1 MTCWRLV
8 CVSPCRI
15 ELDWDV
21 AAYTIGP
28 FPCKRPRSNLDKAKS
43 WSKTTTASQRI
54 NRLHN
59 LTFVGCTTEEFTAGQ
74 FVRVVPWLQNWIC
87 SAALHDL
94 VVSFQSAMQV
104 FEHVDS
110 IGFHPKYQKYP
121 RDKLIKTG
129 AKENISDLSLRFLS
143 KWKNIYIYVYVYIY
157 MCIYI
162 YIFYVIIF
170 LSFRWVSRPKVSSTA
185 NLAYSWNGTRCCG
198 NLGIYGVVLLSPSLR
213 FVGEL
218 NIYIYMDSYYYKL

>member
-21 AAYTIGP
+21 AVYTIGP

-54 NRLHN
+54 NRLRN

-94 VVSFQSAMQV
+94 VVPFQSAMQV
-104 FEHVDS
+104 FEHVDA

-121 RDKLIKTG
+121 RDKLIKTV
-129 AKENISDLSLRFLS
+129 AKENISNLSLRFLS
-143 KWKNIYIYVYVYIY
+143 KYRIYICVYVYIY
-157 MCIYI
+157 IY
-162 YIFYVIIF
+162 F
-170 LSFRWVSRPKVSSTA
+170 LTSFSYLSGGSQGQRWAQRQTW
-185 NLAYSWNGTRCCG
+185 LTRG
-198 NLGIYGVVLLSPSLR
+198 MGRGAVEILGFTESFLLSSSLP

-218 NIYIYMDSYYYKL
+218 NIYGAYYYKL